1 MYKTRVLN
9 KKKKFD
15 LCVMRG
21 ISEDRESLLLFQQNG
36 F

>member
-9 KKKKFD
+9 K
-15 LCVMRG
+15 CVMRG
-21 ISEDRESLLLFQQNG
+21 ISEDREFKDHESLLLFQQNG